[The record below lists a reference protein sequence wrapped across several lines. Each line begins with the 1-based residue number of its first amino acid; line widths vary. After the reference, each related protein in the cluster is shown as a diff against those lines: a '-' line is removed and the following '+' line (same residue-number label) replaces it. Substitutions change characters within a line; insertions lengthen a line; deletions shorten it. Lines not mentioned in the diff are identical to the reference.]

1 MVGSK
6 HVGPRGSAAET
17 DRSADVNIRRIVV
30 IKTKAA
36 ASLSAMLL
44 AALVLTSCS
53 SGAEAPE
60 TDESGSSSISASAQE
75 ALDRAYAGVG
85 SDLSDLEATEV
96 EEGLTF
102 YVMSCGEQN
111 PTCAGPA
118 AYMMEA
124 AEAAGWDANL
134 VDGKLNPEGF
144 ATAIRQ
150 AIAGGADVLVPV
162 GIGCGAAAAAFQ
174 EAADAGVTIIGGG
187 GVDDCDPKVWASER
201 LWLPD
206 MPPFFYTFGGLMA
219 DYAYGKN
226 DGEVKAV
233 VINSTTNVWGPWITE
248 AFETQLDALGGG
260 EVLEVV
266 DVSDPETADNTY
278 LQKVTSALLANPDAN
293 TLIVPT
299 DGYLVTGL
307 ATAIE
312 QSGFADQLTVIG
324 AFGSD
329 GAIDMIRNGQP
340 GITATVALGSAWEA
354 WGSIDTAIRIL
365 NGQDAAYIGQSIQVV
380 DADNNLP
387 ASGGYDGSIDFRS
400 KFLEAWGR

>member
-1 MVGSK
+1 M
-6 HVGPRGSAAET
+6 
-17 DRSADVNIRRIVV
+17 
-30 IKTKAA
+30 IKTKAV
-36 ASLSAMLL
+36 ASISAMLL
-44 AALVLTSCS
+44 AALALTSCS
-53 SGAEAPE
+53 GGTDDSTTAE
-60 TDESGSSSISASAQE
+60 DSGSNNSISASAQE
-75 ALDRAYAGVG
+75 ALDRAFEGVG

-96 EEGLTF
+96 EDGLTF

-111 PTCAGPA
+111 PTCAAPA
-118 AYMMEA
+118 AAMLEA
-124 AEAAGWDANL
+124 AEAAGWNANL

-174 EAADAGVTIIGGG
+174 EAAAAGVTIIGGG
-187 GVDDCDPKVWASER
+187 GVDDCDPKVWDSER

-248 AFETQLDALGGG
+248 SFETQLDALGGG
-260 EVLEVV
+260 EILEVV
-266 DVSDPETADNTY
+266 DISDPETADNSY

-312 QSGFADQLTVIG
+312 QSGMADQLTVIG
-324 AFGSD
+324 AFGSE
-329 GAIDMIRNGQP
+329 GALDMIRNGQP
-340 GITATVALGSAWEA
+340 GITATVALGTSWEA
-354 WGSIDTAIRIL
+354 WGSIDTAIRIR
-365 NGQDAAYIGQSIQVV
+365 NGQEAAYIGQSIQVI
-380 DADNNLP
+380 DADNNMP
-387 ASGGYDGSIDFRS
+387 ETGGYEGSIDFRS
-400 KFLEAWGR
+400 KFLESWGK

>member
-1 MVGSK
+1 M
-6 HVGPRGSAAET
+6 
-17 DRSADVNIRRIVV
+17 
-30 IKTKAA
+30 KTKAV
-36 ASLSAMLL
+36 ASISAMLL
-44 AALVLTSCS
+44 AALALTSCS
-53 SGAEAPE
+53 SGTDDSTGAE
-60 TDESGSSSISASAQE
+60 DSGSNNSISASAQE
-75 ALDRAYAGVG
+75 ALDRAFEGVG

-96 EEGLTF
+96 EEDLTF

-111 PTCAGPA
+111 PTCAAPA
-118 AYMMEA
+118 AAMIEA
-124 AEAAGWDANL
+124 AEAAGWNANL

-174 EAADAGVTIIGGG
+174 EAAAAGVTIIGGG
-187 GVDDCDPKVWASER
+187 GVDDCDPKVWDSER

-206 MPPFFYTFGGLMA
+206 MPPFFYTFGELMA

-226 DGEVKAV
+226 DGDVKAV

-248 AFETQLDALGGG
+248 SFETQLGELGGG
-260 EVLEVV
+260 DVLEVV
-266 DVSDPETADNTY
+266 DISDPETADNSY

-312 QSGFADQLTVIG
+312 QSGMADQLTVIG
-324 AFGSD
+324 AFGSE
-329 GAIDMIRNGQP
+329 GALDMIRNGQP
-340 GITATVALGSAWEA
+340 GITATVALGTSWEA
-354 WGSIDTAIRIL
+354 WGSIDTAIRIR
-365 NGQDAAYIGQSIQVV
+365 NGQEAAYIGQSIQVI
-380 DADNNLP
+380 DADNNMP
-387 ASGGYDGSIDFRS
+387 ETGGYEGSIDFRS
-400 KFLEAWGR
+400 KFLESWGK